1 MIRPV
6 RFLRDERGASAAE
19 FALVLPLFLILLFGT
34 IDVGR
39 YAWSLSEAEKA
50 TQTGARWA
58 VATDMVASGLYS
70 YSFATSGG
78 VPQGTTVNATQFPGV
93 VCQSNGT
100 TATCACAAGGTCS
113 FPLTASN
120 TAFTSLVTR
129 MAQIY
134 PGLTASNVVV
144 TYSWS
149 GLGFAGQPRTAGV
162 LLQAPDVAPLTTIS
176 LRNVQFS
183 PFSSFVFGGAINL
196 PQFAYTLPM
205 EDGSGTS
212 SN

>member
-1 MIRPV
+1 MTR
-6 RFLRDERGASAAE
+6 LRQFGRDQSGASAAE
-19 FALVLPLFLILLFGT
+19 FALVLPLLLLLIFGT

-39 YAWSLSEAEKA
+39 YAWNLSQAEKA

-70 YSFATSGG
+70 YSFATSSG
-78 VPQGTTVNATQFPGV
+78 VPQGTTVSQSLFPDV
-93 VCQSNGT
+93 
-100 TATCACAAGGTCS
+100 TCDNSACTCS
-113 FPLTASN
+113 GSCVFPTTRNAA
-120 TAFTSLVTR
+120 AFTALVTR

-134 PGLTASNVVV
+134 PGLTANNVVV
-144 TYSWS
+144 KYSYS
-149 GLGFAGQPRTAGV
+149 GLGFAGDPNG
-162 LLQAPDVAPLTTIS
+162 PDVAPLTTVS
-176 LRNVQFS
+176 LQNVRYT
-183 PFSSFVFGGAINL
+183 PFTSFIFGGQITL

>member
-1 MIRPV
+1 MTGALRLIR
-6 RFLRDERGASAAE
+6 DTRGASAAE
-19 FALVLPLFLILLFGT
+19 FALVLPLLLVILFGT

-39 YAWSLSEAEKA
+39 YAWSLSQAEKA

-58 VATDMVASGLYS
+58 VATDMVASGLYN

-78 VPQGTTVNATQFPGV
+78 VPQGTIVNSTQFPGV
-93 VCQSNGT
+93 VCQSSGGT
-100 TATCACAAGGTCS
+100 ASCACAAGGSCA

-120 TAFTSLVTR
+120 SAFTNLVTR

-134 PGLTASNVVV
+134 PGLTANNVVV

-149 GLGFAGQPRTAGV
+149 GLGFAGQPRTPGV
-162 LLQAPDVAPLTTIS
+162 LIQAPDVAPLTTVS
-176 LRNVQFS
+176 LRNLNFA
-183 PFSSFVFGGAINL
+183 PFSSFIFGGQITL
-196 PQFAYTLPM
+196 PAFAYTLPM

>member
-1 MIRPV
+1 MGMQR
-6 RFLRDERGASAAE
+6 LYRDTAGASAAE
-19 FALVLPLFLILLFGT
+19 FALVLPLLLLVLFGT

-39 YAWSLSEAEKA
+39 YAWSLSQAEKA

-70 YSFATSGG
+70 YSFAISGG
-78 VPQGTTVNATQFPGV
+78 IPQGTVVPAASFPTIT
-93 VCQSNGT
+93 CQSSG
-100 TATCACAAGGTCS
+100 AVACACPGNLSFCS
-113 FPLTASN
+113 TAS
-120 TAFTSLVTR
+120 TAAFNGLVAR

-134 PGLTASNVVV
+134 PGLTANNVVV

-149 GLGFAGQPRTAGV
+149 GLGFSGDPNG
-162 LLQAPDVAPLTTIS
+162 PDVAPLTTVS
-176 LRNVQFS
+176 LRNLNFA
-183 PFSSFVFGGAINL
+183 PFSSQIFGGQVAL

>member
-19 FALVLPLFLILLFGT
+19 FTLVLPLLLILLFGA
-34 IDVGR
+34 IDIGR

-70 YSFATSGG
+70 YSFATSAS
-78 VPQGTTVNATQFPGV
+78 VPQGTTVNASLFPGV
-93 VCQSNGT
+93 VCDNT
-100 TATCACAAGGTCS
+100 TCTCASGGTCG
-113 FPLTASN
+113 FPLTRNSA
-120 TAFTSLVTR
+120 AFTALVNR

-134 PGLTASNVVV
+134 PGLTANQVVV

-149 GLGFAGQPRTAGV
+149 GLGFAGDPNG
-162 LLQAPDVAPLTTIS
+162 PDVAPLTTVS

-183 PFSSFVFGGAINL
+183 PFTSFVFGGAINL